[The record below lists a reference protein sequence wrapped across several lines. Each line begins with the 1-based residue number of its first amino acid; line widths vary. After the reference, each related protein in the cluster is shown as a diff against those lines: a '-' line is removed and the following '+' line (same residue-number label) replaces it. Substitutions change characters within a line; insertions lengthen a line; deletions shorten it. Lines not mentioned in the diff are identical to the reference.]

1 MSKNHKTEIRFLV
14 DQDYLSDLQRR
25 LGITKGTELA
35 KSAFT
40 LLDWAS
46 SETQG
51 GRIILSSTEDGE
63 ELHRLVMP
71 ELLKSGGREPSGG

>member
-1 MSKNHKTEIRFLV
+1 MPKNRKTEIRFLV
-14 DQDYLSDLQRR
+14 DQDYLDDLRRR
-25 LGITKGTELA
+25 LGIAKGTELA
-35 KSAFT
+35 RSAFT

-63 ELHRLVMP
+63 DVHRLVMP
-71 ELLKSGGREPSGG
+71 ELLKSGGH